1 MASLD
6 LRRAAFALLALGAFS
21 AVAHE
26 AAAHE
31 FHTSTAEVEHNRQ
44 SGHLEVA
51 LRVIPEDLEEALSRG
66 RDRPVRLEVTEGVDA
81 LITAYLAAR
90 FRVEGPDGEP
100 QPVVWVGKEVS
111 HRAAWLYFEIPV
123 DPETP
128 WTLDSQLLF
137 DLSQSQVNTVD
148 FHDGDRRETW
158 TFTVDSEP
166 VELGLR

>member
-1 MASLD
+1 MANLDFLRASLA
-6 LRRAAFALLALGAFS
+6 LFALW
-21 AVAHE
+21 VWP

-31 FHTSTAEVEHNRQ
+31 FHTSTAEVEHNRD
-44 SGHLEVA
+44 SGKLEVA

-100 QPVVWVGKEVS
+100 RPVTWVGKEVS

-123 DPETP
+123 DDETV
-128 WTLDSQLLF
+128 WTLDNRVLF
-137 DLSQSQVNTVD
+137 DVSETQINTVD
-148 FHDGDRRETW
+148 FRDGERREAW
-158 TFTVDSEP
+158 TFTVESQA